1 MSRIVKTK
9 SYFSCRF
16 CGNHLQEPILLPC
29 GNTVCK
35 FHSEEI
41 AEEQCKFC
49 QEIHIIPKNGFPVND
64 FAKKQLENQHESVN
78 LIKFSKFNDSKKLI
92 EELNTGLR
100 DLELIQKDPQ
110 NYISN
115 YFRELA
121 RQVDLRREVFINEIQ
136 EYSNELINNIDRFEK
151 ECMEKSTNI
160 INVNNGIKNCKVK
173 LDRLNG
179 IFDLFEMDDN
189 KLEEIMTQKQ
199 AREIQ
204 TMLKPLS
211 EGFKFKLQGDK
222 CYKFLATQS
231 NYLKIDKVFGS

>member
-1 MSRIVKTK
+1 M
-9 SYFSCRF
+9 
-16 CGNHLQEPILLPC
+16 PC

-35 FHSEEI
+35 IHSEEI

-136 EYSNELINNIDRFEK
+136 EYSNELINNI
-151 ECMEKSTNI
+151 
-160 INVNNGIKNCKVK
+160 
-173 LDRLNG
+173 
-179 IFDLFEMDDN
+179 
-189 KLEEIMTQKQ
+189 
-199 AREIQ
+199 
-204 TMLKPLS
+204 
-211 EGFKFKLQGDK
+211 FK
-222 CYKFLATQS
+222 Y
-231 NYLKIDKVFGS
+231 NYLKVRKKFKMLKTMK